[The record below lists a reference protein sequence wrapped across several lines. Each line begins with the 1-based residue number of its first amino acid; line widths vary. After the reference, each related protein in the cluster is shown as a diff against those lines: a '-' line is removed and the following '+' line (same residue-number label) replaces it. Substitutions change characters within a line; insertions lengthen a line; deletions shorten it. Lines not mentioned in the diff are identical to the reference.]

1 MRMCSVETRA
11 EIAVAPLVR
20 LFTLLPGQ
28 FRAFCFR
35 FVKVACVGQ
44 AAAGCQGLRLCLWE
58 DADFWKAYSEP
69 CNGELPAAP
78 ASGSWD
84 GFRKWLFHLDGKW
97 IDSFRNMALQVG
109 ADHTQLF
116 ADAHYIASGL
126 SRHDNSDDVEDLVD
140 IILRLLLDYD
150 AGQAD
155 HHNAAKALVTVVSSR
170 RDVFSLSHIH
180 RIAAMY
186 DESLEQAILDRQGP
200 VVGPHFNDHS
210 QWHVWTHGPPLRSCQ
225 WHVGH
230 AWGDPQHA
238 WSAVAWQQPQDTR
251 SGNAPSYASPWKK
264 DLGLPPVSVSGTL
277 RRLVR
282 HRAAASGTLGTHGGI
297 HSTSGPPLRGS
308 SRRILGPA
316 MPLRVPPRGRR
327 TRGLPPAVA
336 SGMLGRL
343 VRHCAAA
350 SGTLGTHGVNHSTPG
365 PALRGSYCRIPGAA
379 MLLRMSPRGWRTRGL
394 PHVEASG
401 ALGRLV
407 RRCQQLKLCQP
418 GIAHRSPLTRS
429 KN

>member
-155 HHNAAKALVTVVSSR
+155 HHNAAKALVAVVSSR

-264 DLGLPPVSVSGTL
+264 DLGS
-277 RRLVR
+277 
-282 HRAAASGTLGTHGGI
+282 AARFSEWHASTLGPPSRCSQWHVGNAWGDSQHVWSAIAWQQPQDTWSGNASSCATSWKKDPRSATSSSQWHAWTPGSSLRSSQWYAWHAWGQPQHAWSGI
-297 HSTSGPPLRGS
+297 AWQLLQDTRCSNASSYVTSWMEDPGSAARSSQWRAWTPGPPL
-308 SRRILGPA
+308 PA
-316 MPLRVPPRGRR
+316 AEAVP
-327 TRGLPPAVA
+327 TW
-336 SGMLGRL
+336 
-343 VRHCAAA
+343 HC
-350 SGTLGTHGVNHSTPG
+350 
-365 PALRGSYCRIPGAA
+365 
-379 MLLRMSPRGWRTRGL
+379 
-394 PHVEASG
+394 
-401 ALGRLV
+401 
-407 RRCQQLKLCQP
+407 
-418 GIAHRSPLTRS
+418 SPLTAHS
-429 KN
+429 Q